1 MGWGGVGSIGVGSKV
16 EKNFVGVCFW
26 LFGSLLLKFGF
37 LNVVG

>member
-1 MGWGGVGSIGVGSKV
+1 MGLGGVGIIGVGGKV
-16 EKNFVGVCFW
+16 EKNLIGVCFG